1 MSVRYIVI
9 EEHAGQRLDN
19 FLHRE
24 LKNVPRSRI
33 YQMVRRGEVRI
44 NSGRVR
50 VSYRLQR
57 GDRLRVPPV
66 QKESRKE
73 SPIGEAII
81 NQICRAILYEDE
93 ELLVLNKPI
102 GVAVHGG
109 SGIRHGIIEILRH
122 ARPDVTL
129 ELVHRLDRDTSGC
142 MLIAKTRRMLLG
154 LHGAFREARVKK
166 RYDAVV
172 TGNWPQGLRTV
183 RHSLL
188 RYTLQSGERRV
199 RIDRRGEKA
208 RTDFEIQQRGERVT
222 RLWVYPHTGRTHQ
235 IRVHMAHLGFPL
247 VGDPVYGGRFQ
258 LPPRSSPQLIAVLQ
272 GFQRQALHAAV
283 LALAHPAT
291 GESLRWE
298 SVIPSDFAALIDALS
313 IDAAIET

>member
-73 SPIGEAII
+73 SPIGEATI

-172 TGNWPQGLRTV
+172 TGDWPQGLRTV
-183 RHSLL
+183 RHSLR

-199 RIDRRGEKA
+199 RIDLHGDKA
-208 RTDFEIQQRGERVT
+208 RTDFEVQQRGARVT

-235 IRVHMAHLGFPL
+235 IRVHAAAEGHAV
-247 VGDPVYGGRFQ
+247 VGDDKYQRSGPEAPRMMLHSSSLKLPDGRRFDADPDETF
-258 LPPRSSPQLIAVLQ
+258 LETWNRL
-272 GFQRQALHAAV
+272 
-283 LALAHPAT
+283 
-291 GESLRWE
+291 LRE
-298 SVIPSDFAALIDALS
+298 PD
-313 IDAAIET
+313 

>member
-57 GDRLRVPPV
+57 GDRVRVPPV

-73 SPIGEAII
+73 SPIGEATI

-235 IRVHMAHLGFPL
+235 IRVHAAAEGHGVLGDDKYQLDGPDVPRMML
-247 VGDPVYGGRFQ
+247 HSSSLKLPDGRRFDANPDEMF
-258 LPPRSSPQLIAVLQ
+258 LETWSGLL
-272 GFQRQALHAAV
+272 
-283 LALAHPAT
+283 
-291 GESLRWE
+291 GE
-298 SVIPSDFAALIDALS
+298 PD
-313 IDAAIET
+313 